1 MICLINEFK
10 KIWNVK
16 TIIILTLILA
26 IINII
31 YVGAEGTNSKSDWKS
46 VAKEN
51 RQLDEE
57 YLKEFERFEEY
68 DQTDYELYQKTVDDI
83 TIIDYSLENDIP
95 YGNYSAWDHILN
107 VQNLVMLFVLIL
119 LIYGCKIV
127 GCEYDCGTWKN
138 VLMHCPK
145 RNRIII
151 TKIVYAIIQT
161 FLLVI
166 FVHIIGL
173 IIGSICYGNLAD
185 ISQLT
190 VSNGNV
196 LSISV
201 LPEILRS
208 MVLIFIQ
215 ACFFI
220 FTGFFINMLTGKSR
234 TALIISFALL
244 VFSGNI
250 ENLVEKVSFHKLLPF
265 YWMNKTDYS
274 LSASGEW
281 MSFLITMIVYIIIL
295 VAADILIF
303 NKKGEVS

>member
-1 MICLINEFK
+1 
-10 KIWNVK
+10 
-16 TIIILTLILA
+16 
-26 IINII
+26 
-31 YVGAEGTNSKSDWKS
+31 
-46 VAKEN
+46 
-51 RQLDEE
+51 
-57 YLKEFERFEEY
+57 
-68 DQTDYELYQKTVDDI
+68 
-83 TIIDYSLENDIP
+83 
-95 YGNYSAWDHILN
+95 
-107 VQNLVMLFVLIL
+107 
-119 LIYGCKIV
+119 
-127 GCEYDCGTWKN
+127 
-138 VLMHCPK
+138 MHCPK

>member
-1 MICLINEFK
+1 MICLVNEFK
-10 KIWNVK
+10 KVWNVK

-26 IINII
+26 VVNVI
-31 YVGAEGTNSKSDWKS
+31 YVGAAGVSSKSDWRS

-51 RQLDEE
+51 RQLDED
-57 YLKEFERFEEY
+57 YLKEYESLEEY

-95 YGNYSAWDHILN
+95 YGNYSAWDHILS
-107 VQNLVMLFVLIL
+107 VQNLVTLFVLIL

-138 VLMHCPK
+138 VLMHYPN

-166 FVHIIGL
+166 FIHIVSL

-196 LSISV
+196 VSESV

-208 MVLIFIQ
+208 MVLIFLQ

-220 FTGFFINMLTGKSR
+220 LTGFLINMLTGKSR

-244 VFSGNI
+244 VFSANI
-250 ENLVEKVSFHKLLPF
+250 ENLIEKVSFHKLLPF

-274 LSASGEW
+274 LSAGGEW
-281 MSFLITMIVYIIIL
+281 MSFLITMIVYIIIF
-295 VAADILIF
+295 AAANILIF

>member
-57 YLKEFERFEEY
+57 YLKEFESFEEY

-127 GCEYDCGTWKN
+127 GCEYDCGTWK
-138 VLMHCPK
+138 M
-145 RNRIII
+145 
-151 TKIVYAIIQT
+151 Y
-161 FLLVI
+161 
-166 FVHIIGL
+166 
-173 IIGSICYGNLAD
+173 
-185 ISQLT
+185 
-190 VSNGNV
+190 
-196 LSISV
+196 
-201 LPEILRS
+201 
-208 MVLIFIQ
+208 
-215 ACFFI
+215 
-220 FTGFFINMLTGKSR
+220 
-234 TALIISFALL
+234 
-244 VFSGNI
+244 
-250 ENLVEKVSFHKLLPF
+250 
-265 YWMNKTDYS
+265 
-274 LSASGEW
+274 
-281 MSFLITMIVYIIIL
+281 
-295 VAADILIF
+295 
-303 NKKGEVS
+303 